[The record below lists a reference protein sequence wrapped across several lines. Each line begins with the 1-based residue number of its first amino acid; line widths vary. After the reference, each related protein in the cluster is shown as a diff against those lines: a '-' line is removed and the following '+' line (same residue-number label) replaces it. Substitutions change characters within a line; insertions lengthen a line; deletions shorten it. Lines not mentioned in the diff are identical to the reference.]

1 MPLRHHVLLEILDIQ
16 VREFYEAVKR
26 KDMAT

>member
-1 MPLRHHVLLEILDIQ
+1 MPLRHHVLLVILDIP
-16 VREFYEAVKR
+16 VWKFCEAGKR